1 MTVQELITA
10 LETVDKK
17 SVPVRIGDVT
27 GLLWY
32 TEESI
37 SVSDKEVVIHV
48 VRGS

>member
-10 LETVDKK
+10 LEAVDKK